1 MTAWGMGGTI
11 RTILN
16 LAGYLA
22 GRGYEV
28 HILSVGRGRDEA
40 FFDIPPGVE
49 IELLDDK
56 RPGHSGGP
64 IRRLMRRRSSVLMH
78 PADRGFRGFNLWVD
92 WRLVQALRG
101 RAGILITT
109 RPGLNLMAAQ
119 LSPPGFALVG
129 QEHMNL
135 LEHPEVI
142 QDAAKRRY
150 GELDVLSV
158 LTARD
163 RKRYREHVSKRV
175 PVVRIP
181 NTVRDMGGVR
191 ADLSAKTVLAA
202 GRLTRQKGY
211 DRLIHTW
218 SSVAERHPD
227 WHLKICGDGPHQERL
242 EKLIADRGLEQH
254 VTLAGPAKDLGAEME
269 RASIFALSSRWEGL
283 PLVLL
288 EAMSVGMAVVSFDC
302 PTGPRAVLRDHENG
316 LLIRP
321 RKTANLAAGLNEMIE
336 DEELRRRC
344 SEGALAT
351 AREYTI
357 EAIGPQW
364 EELLARAWK
373 RGEARRSRPA
383 TR

>member
-1 MTAWGMGGTI
+1 MGGTI

-22 GRGYEV
+22 GQGYEV
-28 HILSVGRGRDEA
+28 HILSVGRGRDVA
-40 FFDIPPGVE
+40 FFEPPPGVQ
-49 IELLDDK
+49 IEVLDDK

-64 IRRLMRRRSSVLMH
+64 IRRLMRRRTSVLMH
-78 PADRGFRGFNLWVD
+78 PGDKASRGFNLWVD
-92 WRLVQALRG
+92 WRLVRALRG

-109 RPGLNLMAAQ
+109 RPGLNLVAAQ
-119 LSPPGFALVG
+119 LRPPGFALVG

-135 LEHPEVI
+135 LEHPETI
-142 QDAAKRRY
+142 QDAVARRY
-150 GELDVLSV
+150 GNLDALSV
-158 LTARD
+158 LTPRD
-163 RKRYREHVSKRV
+163 RKRYREHLTRRV

-191 ADLSAKTVLAA
+191 ADLSARTVLAA

-218 SSVAERHPD
+218 TSVAERHPD
-227 WHLKICGDGPHQERL
+227 WHLKICGEGPLRERL
-242 EKLIADRGLEQH
+242 ERLISDRGLDGH
-254 VTLAGPAKDLGAEME
+254 VTLAGPAHDLGAEMAQ
-269 RASIFALSSRWEGL
+269 ASIFALSSRWEGL

-302 PTGPRAVLRDHENG
+302 PTGPRAVVRDHENG

-336 DEELRRRC
+336 DEELRRHC

-351 AREYTI
+351 AREYAIDT
-357 EAIGPQW
+357 IGPQW
-364 EELLARAWK
+364 EELLERAWK
-373 RGEARRSRPA
+373 RSEARRSRPA
-383 TR
+383 A